1 MRLRRPRLYYGW
13 TVVAIGFVTMMLT
26 MGIFFSSGVLFAA
39 IIADHGW
46 SRASASLPFSLAL
59 ITYAGTAWLAGRL
72 FDRYGPRRLFP
83 LGAICLG
90 VGVIVSAQMNAP
102 WQLCLSWGLLVAQ
115 GYNLAGFAPH
125 LALAALWFSRRRGIA
140 TGIMLSG
147 ASVGALAIVPTAQYL
162 VNAYGWRLAY
172 TLLGTAAMVCLVPL
186 NAIWQ
191 HHKPADLGLHPDGV
205 TVSPTRVH
213 PSSSTSSAAPWTLW
227 RALGTRRF
235 WWLFVL
241 VCGLGWSSNITSV
254 HQIAHMISSGFPSLL
269 AASIV
274 GLLSLFRAASST
286 VCGGLSDRFGREV
299 IFSLGTLLCC
309 LGLSLL
315 VLLGHPA
322 SAWLLYGYAL
332 TYGMGNGVFAS
343 VYAAA
348 TADLFLG
355 PSLGTIL
362 GVLELGWGLGGFAGS
377 WVGGYW
383 YDRWG
388 SYHGIFAL
396 TIGIAVLSC
405 VAMWLA
411 APRRVKQDR
420 YEHHPYR

>member
-1 MRLRRPRLYYGW
+1 MCIR
-13 TVVAIGFVTMMLT
+13 
-26 MGIFFSSGVLFAA
+26 
-39 IIADHGW
+39 
-46 SRASASLPFSLAL
+46 
-59 ITYAGTAWLAGRL
+59 
-72 FDRYGPRRLFP
+72 DR
-83 LGAICLG
+83 
-90 VGVIVSAQMNAP
+90 
-102 WQLCLSWGLLVAQ
+102 
-115 GYNLAGFAPH
+115 
-125 LALAALWFSRRRGIA
+125 
-140 TGIMLSG
+140 
-147 ASVGALAIVPTAQYL
+147 YL

-172 TLLGTAAMVCLVPL
+172 TLLGIAAMVCLVPL

-205 TVSPTRVH
+205 TAPPTRLH
-213 PSSSTSSAAPWTLW
+213 PSASMSSAAPWTLW
-227 RALGTRRF
+227 RAMGTGRF

-274 GLLSLFRAASST
+274 GLLSLFRASSST
-286 VCGGLSDRFGREV
+286 ICGGLSDRFGREV

-309 LGLSLL
+309 MGLSLL
-315 VLLGHPA
+315 VLLGKAA
-322 SAWLLYGYAL
+322 SAWVLYGYAL
-332 TYGMGNGVFAS
+332 TYGLGNGVFAS

-396 TIGIAVLSC
+396 TIGVTVLSC

-411 APRRVKQDR
+411 APRRLRQGRYDR
-420 YEHHPYR
+420 PHKP